1 MNHRIHKMN
10 LDTESLNSLSS
21 AERVTA
27 IVDHLKT
34 IPLSRR
40 ARVMEIVKCGLNNRE
55 KARLNYIWPL
65 HARDSQLPPDGD
77 WDTWLILAG
86 RGFGKTRTGAEWI
99 RSQVEN
105 KQATRIALVARAL
118 DEAQSVMI
126 EGESGILNIS
136 PHWNMPTYEPSK
148 RKLTWPNGAH
158 ALVFS
163 SHEPDQLR
171 GPQFDAA
178 WCDELASW
186 QYPDETWDNLSF
198 ALRLGHHPRSI
209 VTTTPKTM
217 DLVRSLPNR
226 PGVHVTRG
234 STYENQDNLP
244 PSFFNS
250 LIEQYDGTRIGR
262 QEIHAELMDED
273 ENALWK
279 REWIEN
285 ARLRNHPPM
294 SRIVVAVDPA
304 LSTGPTSSETGI
316 VVAGAD
322 MRRKHAY
329 VLADESDRLS
339 PNSWAL
345 RVIHLYDK
353 FEASMIVVEDN
364 AGGQMAE
371 STIQNAVERT
381 LPIKTV
387 KARRG
392 KYIRA
397 EPVASLYEQGRVH
410 HVGRFPALE
419 DQMCTWNPD
428 IGPSQSPDRADAL
441 VHAVTQLIL
450 NRNPIMIW

>member
-1 MNHRIHKMN
+1 MTI
-10 LDTESLNSLSS
+10 DTEILTTLTGIPRVNAITSHVESLSQDQRGPTTRAYLRNLPEWEA
-21 AERVTA
+21 AELTF
-27 IVDHLKT
+27 
-34 IPLSRR
+34 
-40 ARVMEIVKCGLNNRE
+40 NWN
-55 KARLNYIWPL
+55 L
-65 HARDSQLPPDGD
+65 HARESQLPPDGD

-86 RGFGKTRTGAEWI
+86 RGFGKTRTGAEWV
-99 RSQVEN
+99 RDQVEN
-105 KQATRIALVARAL
+105 KRATRIALVARAL

-136 PHWNMPTYEPSK
+136 PHWNMPAYEPSK

-186 QYPDETWDNLSF
+186 QYPNQTWDNLSF
-198 ALRLGHHPRSI
+198 ALRLGQHPRSV
-209 VTTTPKTM
+209 VTTTPKNIE
-217 DLVRSLPNR
+217 LVRSLPNR

-244 PSFFNS
+244 PAFMNG
-250 LIEQYDGTRIGR
+250 IIDQYDGTRLGQ

-273 ENALWK
+273 EDALWK
-279 REWIEN
+279 REWIEK
-285 ARLRNHPPM
+285 ARLRNHPPI

-304 LSTGPTSSETGI
+304 LSTKPTSSETGI
-316 VVAGAD
+316 VVVGAD
-322 MRRKHAY
+322 MRRQHAY
-329 VLADESDRLS
+329 VLADESARLT

-353 FEASMIVVEDN
+353 FGAAMIIVEDN

-381 LPIKTV
+381 LPIKRV
-387 KARRG
+387 RARQG
-392 KYIRA
+392 KYVRA

-419 DQMCTWNPD
+419 DQMCTWSAD
-428 IGPSQSPDRADAL
+428 LGPSHSPDRADAL

-450 NRNPIMIW
+450 NRNPLTFW